1 MLIAHDLI
9 GTLGVA
15 CLVAGCGYELM
26 ALLAVV
32 VWKLRISGH
41 SFSKRMGSIR
51 SSLAFAMQRTR
62 PLRSSSGW

>member
-32 VWKLRISGH
+32 VWKLR
-41 SFSKRMGSIR
+41 
-51 SSLAFAMQRTR
+51 R
-62 PLRSSSGW
+62 PQQIAESAASPAVTLLKPLCGAEERLY